1 MLEKCRVPSVLL
13 LKQNSQKW
21 KILFV
26 MLVLSPMCHL
36 QTTIPSCRPVP
47 ETKGLFENLKMFDK
61 RYARY
66 NLACR
71 DLGDEDYEWLD
82 VPR

>member
-1 MLEKCRVPSVLL
+1 
-13 LKQNSQKW
+13 
-21 KILFV
+21 

-82 VPR
+82 VPRQANNFLDSLKGWLTMAQHLINRRCE